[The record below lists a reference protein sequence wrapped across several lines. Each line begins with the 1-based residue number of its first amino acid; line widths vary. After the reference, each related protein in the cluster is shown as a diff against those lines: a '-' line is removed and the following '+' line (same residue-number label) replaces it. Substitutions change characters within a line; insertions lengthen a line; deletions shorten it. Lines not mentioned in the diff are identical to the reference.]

1 MMRKRPPLQK
11 KSKEPR
17 QPAAERRNK
26 VTSEPKLVETQE
38 LDLATNE
45 AALADPAIFIELDPG
60 VPGDPLA
67 GRFDVTIRG
76 RVMSATPISQIR
88 LEIGNWVTSAS
99 AYGQPDRAPVCDLPD
114 GSRGRQRM
122 FRFNLPR
129 PAESEPEQCHFQII
143 ARTEDGCEH
152 AEDFMIKIDRAA
164 ANPVSVVLGPTNQAA
179 SSAPPY
185 ALLFIER
192 GTIDMDG
199 TLTVQ
204 GWGVSFGPIQA
215 LRVLVDETF
224 ITEAVYRSERQD
236 VAGVFPAYPNALMA
250 GFGLTFPLDAAL
262 WDAATVRVRM
272 VCLNGFGHEESIPL
286 ERGAATTVFP
296 TPERFALIDRP
307 PSYQLMGGE
316 ETQDDPFGGLVLPP
330 ETAAALRAQQQE
342 IAAKIEM
349 YCDATELTGD
359 GRLSLDG
366 WAVCASGIVQVRVL
380 LDGEDAGLAT
390 FGHERLDVGGIHPDI
405 KMAHLAG
412 FRFDQRVGTRFEG
425 EHELRVIVSGAQ
437 GGQTE
442 QVVPV
447 VATVVVIPDKHDAGM
462 PDVTPEQA
470 EEFRFELDAPILSNG
485 AMLEPVTGRMT
496 VEGWL
501 LTRSGVGEFRVY
513 LDDQLLG
520 DAHCGLARQDVGAAF
535 PDWPNAI
542 HSGFAFHCPPRSLRD
557 GEHVVRLA
565 IRASNGVAMDRS
577 FRIVVKKTHDNEDAV
592 GIRRR
597 LPRVET
603 DMMLAFLAGT
613 DPRPAFRF
621 IIRQGG
627 TVDIDAWLITLDA
640 LRRQAYGDW
649 TAVVLAEEDDAAA
662 SVRGIIGDEAPR
674 PVDRFSVVS
683 PASEVWD
690 APLVQDGASTLHV
703 LLSPGDE
710 PGADALL
717 EFAVAHCRQPDN
729 DLFYAD
735 EVRTS
740 PVSRENEPF
749 FKPDLS
755 PDLLTSTN
763 YIGRLWVATT
773 GLLAKLG
780 VTPAGLAAAG
790 EYDLLL
796 RCVEQAAGVHHLPKL
811 LCQRSAAELDS
822 PALEQAALQR
832 MLDRRGLTAEVLPT
846 TIQGTWRIKRA
857 VPSKGKVS
865 IIIPTCAAN
874 GYIETCINT
883 LRAKTSYPAY
893 EIICIDNIPT
903 SKLAWKIW
911 LQESADKI
919 IEMPDAFN
927 WSTFNNRA
935 AQLADGEYLLFLNDD
950 IEVIQDDWLDALV
963 EHAQRPEV
971 GIVGPQLLY
980 RDGTVQHAG
989 MFLAGNGI
997 GRHAFRYAAADDPCY
1012 FGLALTQRNVMA
1024 VTGAC
1029 MLVRRE
1035 TFQRLGQFDEAH
1047 QIVNNDLD
1055 FCLRAHRAGLLTVYT
1070 PYATLTHYEL
1080 ASRASMK
1087 DVYDL
1092 THFDTAWKTTFA
1104 AGDPYFNPRLSTQAD
1119 DYRPDD
1125 EPVQWVVSGTPKF
1138 SVAEIER
1145 ILVVKLDHIGD
1156 FVTAMPP
1163 IRRLRKLFPTAR
1175 ISVLASPASGGFV
1188 ALESCIDEFIPFS
1201 FFHERSQ
1208 LGERMLTPEDY
1219 AALGEK
1225 MRPYRFDLAVDLR
1238 KHPSTRDVLQYTGA
1252 RFLAGYDY
1260 LGQFPFLDVA
1270 LDWDGDRRLQR
1281 KRNHIIDD
1289 LVLLVDAI
1297 GHATENDRLLM
1308 QPGPAA
1314 MPLAELPADVRR
1326 LFAKPVVAMHPGA
1339 GNISKQWPQK
1349 HFSAL
1354 IDLLVENNNV
1364 NIMLVGGPDDVE
1376 IADQLMSVVLHKG
1389 AIASM
1394 AGRTSLADLPPLLKN
1409 CALYIGN
1416 DSGPKHVAAA
1426 VGIPTIGIHSG
1437 VVDPTEWGPIG
1448 PSAVALR
1455 RNMTCSPCY
1464 LANAE
1469 DCPRS
1474 LACLKFFE
1482 PSMVYEAAVMMLDP
1496 SVPAVGPPVGPIE
1509 PEELVTKVVRKAR
1522 MLRQQPVTEP
1532 A

>member
-1 MMRKRPPLQK
+1 MVKRPSPLK
-11 KSKEPR
+11 RSKEPHR
-17 QPAAERRNK
+17 LAVEWRGKGVPGPGSAATPLAEADQ
-26 VTSEPKLVETQE
+26 ETGQAE
-38 LDLATNE
+38 
-45 AALADPAIFIELDPG
+45 PAIFIEIDPL
-60 VPGDPLA
+60 VPGGHLA
-67 GRFDVTIRG
+67 NRFDLTIRG
-76 RVMSATPISQIR
+76 RAISATPIEQIR
-88 LEIGNWVTSAS
+88 LQAGDWVTSAS
-99 AYGQPDRAPVCDLPD
+99 AYGLPDRAPVCDMPD
-114 GSRGRQRM
+114 GTQGQQRA

-129 PAESEPEQCHFQII
+129 PGGGESARFAFQII
-143 ARTEDGCEH
+143 ARTEDGFEH
-152 AEDFMIKIDRAA
+152 AEDFEVQVDPSSAVAASVVSGPTGAA
-164 ANPVSVVLGPTNQAA
+164 ASF
-179 SSAPPY
+179 APPY

-192 GTIDMDG
+192 GTIDAQG

-204 GWGVSFGPIQA
+204 GWAVSFNPIQA
-215 LRVLVDETF
+215 IRVQVDDAFVSEA
-224 ITEAVYRSERQD
+224 ITGLERQD
-236 VAGVFPAYPNALMA
+236 VGAIFAAYPNALLS
-250 GFGLTFPLDAAL
+250 GFGLTMPLDEAL
-262 WDAATVRVRM
+262 RDVATVRVRM

-286 ERGAATTVFP
+286 QRGSATTVFP
-296 TPERFALIDRP
+296 TPERFALVDRP
-307 PSYQLMGGE
+307 PSYLLVEHDQTEPHARL
-316 ETQDDPFGGLVLPP
+316 GLELSP
-330 ETAAALRAQQQE
+330 ETAAAFRAQQQRLV
-342 IAAKIEM
+342 ARIEM
-349 YCDATELTGD
+349 FCDAAVLTGD
-359 GRLSLDG
+359 GMLSLDG
-366 WAVCASGIVQVRVL
+366 WAICATGIAQVRVQ
-380 LDGEDAGLAT
+380 LDGRDVGLAT
-390 FGHERLDVGGIHPDI
+390 YGHERLDVAGFHPDI
-405 KMAHLAG
+405 RMAHLSG
-412 FRFDQRVGTRFEG
+412 FRFDQRVGDRFEG
-425 EHELRVIVSGAQ
+425 EHDVRVVVSGAQ
-437 GGQTE
+437 GGEAE
-442 QVVPV
+442 QQVLA
-447 VATVVVIPDKHDAGM
+447 VATPLVLPEKHDASI
-462 PDVTPEQA
+462 PKVTPEQA

-485 AMLEPVTGRMT
+485 EMLEPVTGRMT

-501 LTRSGVGEFRVY
+501 LTRSGVAEFRVY

-542 HSGFAFHCPPRSLRD
+542 RSGFAFYCPPRSLRD
-557 GEHVVRLA
+557 GKHTVRLA
-565 IRASNGVAMDRS
+565 IRANNGVEMDRS
-577 FRIVVKKTHDNEDAV
+577 FELAVRKSDDNEDAL

-597 LPRVET
+597 VPRVET
-603 DMMLAFLAGT
+603 DMMLALLAGM

-621 IIRQGG
+621 IVRQGG
-627 TVDIDAWLITLDA
+627 AVDTDAWETTLDA
-640 LRRQAYGDW
+640 LRRQAYGNW
-649 TAVVLAEEDDAAA
+649 TAVVLVEDDDAAA
-662 SVRGIIGDEAPR
+662 AVRGIIADRIPR
-674 PVDRFSVVS
+674 LADRFSVAS
-683 PASEVWD
+683 PSAGTWD
-690 APLVQDGASTLHV
+690 MPLVQDGPSTLHA

-717 EFAVAHCRQPDN
+717 ELAVAYCRHPDS
-729 DLFYAD
+729 DLLYGD
-735 EVRTS
+735 EVRIS
-740 PVSRENEPF
+740 PVSNQKEPF
-749 FKPDLS
+749 FKPDFS

-773 GLLAKLG
+773 GLLAKVG
-780 VTPAGLAAAG
+780 VTAAGLATAG

-796 RCVEQAAGVHHLPKL
+796 RCVEQAGGVHHVPKL
-811 LCQRSAAELDS
+811 LCQRGTADLDS
-822 PALEQAALQR
+822 PVLEQAALRR
-832 MLDRRGLTAEVLPT
+832 MLDRRGLSATVLSTAIP
-846 TIQGTWRIKRA
+846 GTWRIKRA

-865 IIIPTCAAN
+865 IIIPTCAAS
-874 GYIETCINT
+874 GYIETCIST
-883 LRAKTSYPAY
+883 LRAKTTYPEY
-893 EIICIDNIPT
+893 EIICVDNIPT
-903 SKLAWKIW
+903 AKLAWKIW
-911 LQESADKI
+911 LQEAADQVVD
-919 IEMPDAFN
+919 MPDAFN

-935 AQLADGEYLLFLNDD
+935 AEIAVGEYLLFLNDD
-950 IEVIQDDWLDALV
+950 IEIIQDDWLDALV
-963 EHAQRPEV
+963 EHAQRPDV

-1035 TFQRLGQFDEAH
+1035 TFERLGRFDEAH

-1055 FCLRAHRAGLLTVYT
+1055 FCLRAHRAGLLTVFT

-1092 THFDTAWKTTFA
+1092 THFDAAWKTTFA
-1104 AGDPYFNPRLSTQAD
+1104 AGDPYFNPRLSAQAD

-1138 SVAEIER
+1138 TVAEIER

-1163 IRRLRKLFPTAR
+1163 IRRLRKLFPSAR

-1188 ALESCIDEFIPFS
+1188 ALEPCIDEFIPFS
-1201 FFHERSQ
+1201 FFHQRSQ
-1208 LGERMLTPEDY
+1208 LGERTLTREDY
-1219 AALGEK
+1219 AALSAK
-1225 MRPYRFDLAVDLR
+1225 LLPYRFDLAVDLR
-1238 KHPSTRDVLQYTGA
+1238 KHPSTRDVLQCTGA

-1314 MPLAELPADVRR
+1314 MPLTELPDDVGG
-1326 LFAKPVVAMHPGA
+1326 LFAKPVVALHPGA
-1339 GNISKQWPQK
+1339 GNITKEWPEE

-1354 IDLLVENNNV
+1354 IDLLIERNDV

-1376 IADQLMSVVLHKG
+1376 VADRLMNVVIHKG
-1389 AIASM
+1389 SVASM
-1394 AGRTSLADLPPLLKN
+1394 AGRTSLADLPRLLKN

-1448 PSAVALR
+1448 PRAVALR

-1482 PSMVYEAAVMMLDP
+1482 PAMVYETAVMMLDP
-1496 SVPAVGPPVGPIE
+1496 SVPAVGPMESGEPVAGAAA
-1509 PEELVTKVVRKAR
+1509 RKAR
-1522 MLRQQPVTEP
+1522 AKRQQPVTEP
-1532 A
+1532 V